1 MKNGILF
8 FILIVN
14 CFSAFATTYY
24 SQGSVTPNS
33 FGNWN
38 SNRLGGGTS
47 PASFLNAG
55 DEFVIQ
61 NAHTLYTTAIWTVG
75 SPTSIIRIESGGVLY
90 ASYAVLLTG
99 TFELQ
104 NGGIYYHDN
113 TGPVTAGA
121 GTSIFGGNESFA
133 PGSTC
138 EIRNWINH
146 TTPLPASVN
155 WGNLVINYNGSI
167 GGNWNQQGALT
178 SIQGNL
184 IIKRTG
190 TTGQDFRLTNNTS
203 VALTIGQNL
212 EIDLA
217 SLYIKDGNANGTTSF
232 VQVNGDITINNGSL
246 NLGTVDFKPNN
257 ELRFKGNLLV
267 TGTGLITA
275 QSEDP
280 MLVANSN
287 SVQSL
292 FSSTI
297 LNASFKVAPGAMIKL
312 SGPISLG
319 SLRALV
325 VAGSLNA
332 GINSI
337 TMNGGSLAVSGG
349 FFSSSSK
356 IDMKDGIC
364 QVCQGNGTFSFSTG
378 WCATSGDTGII
389 NYSTDTILFNRS
401 LASAMRIGAMNSKG
415 KLLLSNQAVIAF
427 KGPLSG
433 PPPNRGTIELTGNGT
448 LNFDEF
454 SVATGDAFY
463 NGSGGWLVIGASPG
477 LLTSTL
483 AGNIQVTGARNYNFA
498 GVNNYEF
505 RSSLPQSTGNA
516 FPATITGTLKVNNSH
531 PSGLTISSP
540 VTIATGGVLQLEN
553 GLVKTNSF
561 FSLTMNRN
569 STLMGGSAISY
580 IDGPL
585 KKIGEQNFT
594 FPVGKSGRYSPVV
607 INANGGGTGS
617 DVYTVEYFPANP
629 QSVYGNILSQFID
642 HISTVEYWLI
652 NGTASPR
659 QVRFKIAPYSGVTD
673 FSSLV
678 VGYFDGTG
686 WLNLGNGVV
695 TGNPSNGTI
704 EVGAANYG
712 PLTLASTSSSTNPFS
727 AALPVNLVSFTA
739 RRTGNQGILNWEI
752 STDMDADR
760 FEVLSSN
767 DNRHFTTV
775 ATVNAQDTKRT
786 YQFTDDALQAG
797 TTFYRIRVIEKSG
810 IAFLSKIAALFYE
823 RKGVELIY
831 AAPSIIKQQTTL
843 SIASSNRTTMSLRLV
858 DIQGKQI
865 QIIPIVLE
873 QGINTINLE
882 LRTLAPG
889 LYYIS
894 GLSSEGRSNVLRLL
908 KQ

>member
-1 MKNGILF
+1 MKHAVLF
-8 FILIVN
+8 VILIGIY
-14 CFSAFATTYY
+14 FSSAATTYY
-24 SQGSVTPNS
+24 SQGSASPNS
-33 FGNWN
+33 LSNWN
-38 SNRLGGGTS
+38 SNRLGGGSS

-55 DEFVIQ
+55 DEFIIQ
-61 NAHTLYTTAIWTVG
+61 NAHTLYTTGTWTVG
-75 SPTSIIRIESGGVLY
+75 SATSILRIESGGVLY

-99 TFELQ
+99 TFELK

-113 TGPVTAGA
+113 AGA
-121 GTSIFGGNESFA
+121 VTPGAGSSIFGGTESFA
-133 PGSTC
+133 PGSTF

-146 TTPLPASVN
+146 TTPLPSPVN

-178 SIQGNL
+178 NIQGNL

-190 TTGQDFRLTNNTS
+190 TMGQDFRLTTNTS
-203 VALTIGQNL
+203 VTLTIGQNL
-212 EIDLA
+212 EIDQA

-232 VQVNGDITINNGSL
+232 VQVNGDITISNGSL

-267 TGTGLITA
+267 SGTGLITA

-287 SVQSL
+287 SVQS
-292 FSSTI
+292 FYSSTT
-297 LNASFKVAPGAMIKL
+297 LNASLKVAAGAMIKL

-325 VAGSLNA
+325 VAGTLNA

-337 TMNGGSLAVSGG
+337 TMNGGPLAVSGG
-349 FFSSSSK
+349 LFNSSSK
-356 IDMKDGIC
+356 IDMKDGVC
-364 QVCQGNGTFSFSTG
+364 QVCQGNGTFSLSTG
-378 WCATSGDTGII
+378 WCATTGDTGII

-415 KLLLSNQAVIAF
+415 KLFLSNQAVIAF
-427 KGPLSG
+427 KGTLSG
-433 PPPNRGTIELTGNGT
+433 PAPNRGTIELTGNGT
-448 LNFDEF
+448 LSFDEF

-477 LLTSTL
+477 LLTSAL
-483 AGNIQVTGARNYNFA
+483 ASNIQVTGSRNYNFT
-498 GVNNYEF
+498 GVNSYEF

-540 VTIATGGVLQLEN
+540 VTIVTGGTLQLEN

-569 STLMGGSAISY
+569 SALVGGSAISY

-585 KKIGEQNFT
+585 KKIGEQNFS

-629 QSVYGNILSQFID
+629 QSVYGNILSQLID

-659 QVRFKIAPYSGVTD
+659 QVRFKITPYSGVTD

-686 WLNLGNGVV
+686 WLNLGNGIV
-695 TGNPSNGTI
+695 TGNTSNGTI

-712 PLTLASTSSSTNPFS
+712 PLTLASTNTSTNPFS
-727 AALPVNLVSFTA
+727 AALPVTVASFSA
-739 RRTGNQGILNWEI
+739 RRNGNQGILNWEI
-752 STDMDADR
+752 SADTDADR

-775 ATVNAQDTKRT
+775 ATITAKNNRKT
-786 YQFTDDALQAG
+786 YQFTDDLLQAG
-797 TTFYRIRVIEKSG
+797 ITYYRIRVIEKSG
-810 IAFLSKIAALFYE
+810 IASLSKIAALFYE
-823 RKGVELIY
+823 RKGIELVF
-831 AAPSIIKQQTTL
+831 AAPSIINQQTTL
-843 SIASSNRTTMSLRLV
+843 AIASSNRTTMRLSLV
-858 DIQGKQI
+858 DIQGKK
-865 QIIPIVLE
+865 VKLLTTDLV
-873 QGINTINLE
+873 QGTNTVIMDLGS
-882 LRTLAPG
+882 LAPG

-894 GLSSEGRSNVLRLL
+894 GLSSEGRSNVLRLI